1 MNLPKYELIT
11 SKDEWRA
18 CFEILRGEPCMG
30 VDLEANSLY
39 AYREKICLIQISV
52 PGHDFILDPLA
63 GFNFD
68 EFGDLLADPGM
79 EKVFHASDYDL
90 TLLRGGY
97 GWGVERLFDTMWA
110 ARILGHTKM
119 GLAGFLS
126 DLYGISLV
134 KRHQKADWA
143 ARPLSASQLAY
154 AQMDT
159 HYLLRLREEMA
170 AQLDTQGLLTEA
182 FEIFSNAC
190 RVPPLDRT
198 FDPEGF
204 WSLPGARRLNGQ
216 GLAILRA
223 LYAFREREARR
234 RDTPVFK
241 VLSNELLV
249 KLAEA
254 APQDAE
260 SLLRIDGLSR
270 KLADRMG
277 ERIAQVIAKG
287 AAAKRPTPPVRAP
300 RDDSGVLGRYKTL
313 YAWRRETALKRRVES
328 DVIMTRETMWD
339 IATRNPSCLEDL
351 ETVDTLGPCRLAMYG
366 EEVLRALGE
375 TP

>member
-1 MNLPKYELIT
+1 MELPKYELIT
-11 SKDEWRA
+11 NSDEWRA
-18 CFEILRGEPCMG
+18 CYEILRVEPRIG
-30 VDLEANSLY
+30 LDLEANSLY

-63 GFNFD
+63 GFKFD
-68 EFGDLLADPGM
+68 ELGEILADSDI
-79 EKVFHASDYDL
+79 EKIFHASDYDL

-97 GWGVERLFDTMWA
+97 GWVVDRLFDTMWA

-126 DLYGISLV
+126 DLYGIALV
-134 KRHQKADWA
+134 KRHQKADWS
-143 ARPLSASQLAY
+143 ARPLTESQLSY

-159 HYLLRLREEMA
+159 HYLLRLRDEMA
-170 AQLDTQGLLTEA
+170 NQLEARGLTVEA
-182 FEIFSNAC
+182 LEIFTNAC
-190 RVPPLDRT
+190 RIPPLLRT

-204 WSLPGARRLNGQ
+204 WSLPGARRLSGR

-223 LYAFREREARR
+223 LYGFREQEAQR
-234 RDTPVFK
+234 RDAPVFK

-254 APQDAE
+254 APLDAQ

-277 ERIAQVIAKG
+277 ERLAGVIAKG
-287 AAAKRPTPPVRAP
+287 AATKPPLPPVRTP
-300 RDDSGVLGRYKTL
+300 REDNGALGRYKTL
-313 YAWRRETALKRRVES
+313 YAWRRESALRRGVES

-339 IATRNPSCLEDL
+339 LAMRNPTRLEDL
-351 ETVDTLGPCRLAMYG
+351 ESVETLGPCRRAMYADDL
-366 EEVLRALGE
+366 LRALGE
-375 TP
+375 TE